1 MYDEEIEKAVLFY
14 IIFEE
19 AQYLVTEDDFV
30 NSRNKKIVK
39 AINELRK
46 EKEEISML
54 SIQSKI
60 KSNQTEVL
68 EYLAKIGD
76 YIRGTNSDEVYEKL
90 IRLSQKRRIYDLAQK
105 IIVNIEQEEA
115 DIYGQKII
123 DEINKITSRQEK
135 EKTFVEKISDA
146 TIEIEKNWKNQ
157 SDYSLYTRNI

>member
-90 IRLSQKRRIYDLAQK
+90 IRLSQKRKIYDLAQK